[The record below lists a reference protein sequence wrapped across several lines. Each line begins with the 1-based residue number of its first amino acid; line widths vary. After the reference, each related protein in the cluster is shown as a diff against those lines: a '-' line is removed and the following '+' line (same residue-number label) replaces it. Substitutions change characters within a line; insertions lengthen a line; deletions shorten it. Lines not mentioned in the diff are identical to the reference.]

1 MSKQESGLSA
11 STPYPSGWTL
21 LFLWFCLRLKS
32 EFFPPPAPL
41 TLCITHQYWAVIGRY
56 NHNTGLSLAGFFP
69 PPAPLMLCIPSLTN
83 HRSVSCHVG
92 TRQPM
97 SGHCIITHQPSPL
110 EVCFS
115 PTAMLFAFIFIT
127 SSESNHLKFRY
138 LCKNMTN
145 LIWGVRFATFS
156 RDISPLIAFCN
167 IKIRNLQHTI
177 YNCMYT
183 RCFLL
188 LLASCK
194 R

>member
-32 EFFPPPAPL
+32 EFFPPPAPH

-69 PPAPLMLCIPSLTN
+69 SESMSMWMSKLKNSN
-83 HRSVSCHVG
+83 HHILYLISSN
-92 TRQPM
+92 
-97 SGHCIITHQPSPL
+97 
-110 EVCFS
+110 EKVCFS
-115 PTAMLFAFIFIT
+115 PSAMLFAFIFIT

-167 IKIRNLQHTI
+167 INLQHT
-177 YNCMYT
+177 MYT
-183 RCFLL
+183 CCLL
-188 LLASCK
+188 FPASCK

>member
-1 MSKQESGLSA
+1 MSKQEQESGLSVFF
-11 STPYPSGWTL
+11 PYPSGWTL

-56 NHNTGLSLAGFFP
+56 NHNTGLSLAEFFP
-69 PPAPLMLCIPSLTN
+69 PQAPLTLC
-83 HRSVSCHVG
+83 
-92 TRQPM
+92 
-97 SGHCIITHQPSPL
+97 ITHQPSPL
-110 EVCFS
+110 EFFKFWRTLIMTFCIFLDLNEEVCFS

-156 RDISPLIAFCN
+156 RDILPLIAFCN
-167 IKIRNLQHTI
+167 IEIRNLQHTM
-177 YNCMYT
+177 YNCT
-183 RCFLL
+183 HVVSSKL
-188 LLASCK
+188 
-194 R
+194 